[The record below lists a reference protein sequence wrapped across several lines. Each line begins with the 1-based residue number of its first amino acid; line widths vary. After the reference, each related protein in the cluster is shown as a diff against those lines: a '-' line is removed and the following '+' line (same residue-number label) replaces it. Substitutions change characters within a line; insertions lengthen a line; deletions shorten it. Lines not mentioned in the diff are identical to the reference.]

1 MVKLRMAAA
10 NIKEAACPGEPLTMS
25 RNDNLETGAG
35 KRGGGRL
42 LGETALIGAL
52 AEVFGPPPPGVVL
65 GIGDDCAAVSLKEIE
80 GNLLWTMDTL
90 VEGVHFS
97 LSYITLA
104 QLGWKAL
111 AVNLSDI
118 AAMGG
123 EPLHALVSLG
133 WPPERDLA
141 LALELA
147 EGLAQAAREYGV
159 AIIGGDT
166 VASPGLVAVT
176 ITLTGVVPRRR
187 MLRRAG
193 ARVGDLIYL
202 TGELGE
208 AAAGLQVLKR
218 RPELDADL
226 QAALVAAHLAPK
238 PQLVAG
244 RLLAG
249 QGLASAAIDTSDGVA
264 SDLYHL
270 CLASG
275 VGAAIPAAAVPV
287 SPRVLAAAPY
297 LQADP
302 MRLALMGGEDYQ
314 LLFTSPP
321 HKAVR
326 LHQAFA
332 GVGLPPPLL
341 LGEIVA
347 GDRVSLID
355 AAGEV
360 DISGAGYDHFH
371 LDPENEAI

>member
-10 NIKEAACPGEPLTMS
+10 NVKETAYPGEPLAVS
-25 RNDNLETGAG
+25 RSDKTGAG
-35 KRGGGRL
+35 KRRGGRL
-42 LGETALIGAL
+42 LSETALIGAL
-52 AEVFGPPPPGVVL
+52 AEVFGPPPPGVIL
-65 GIGDDCAAVSLKEIE
+65 GIGDDCAAVSLKQIK

-111 AVNLSDI
+111 VVNLSDI

-176 ITLTGVVPRRR
+176 ITLTGVVSPRR

-208 AAAGLQVLKR
+208 AAAGLLVLKR

-238 PQLVAG
+238 PQLAAG

-249 QGLASAAIDTSDGVA
+249 QGLAAAAIDTSDGVA

-275 VGAAIPAAAVPV
+275 VGAVIPAAAVPV

-347 GDRVSLID
+347 GDRVFLID

>member
-1 MVKLRMAAA
+1 MVKLRMAAT
-10 NIKEAACPGEPLTMS
+10 NIKAAACPGESLTVS
-25 RNDNLETGAG
+25 RSASLETGAG
-35 KRGGGRL
+35 KRRGGRL
-42 LGETALIGAL
+42 LGETALIGAM

-65 GIGDDCAAVSLKEIE
+65 GIGDDCAAVSLKSIA
-80 GNLLWTMDTL
+80 GNLLWTTDTL

-97 LSYITLA
+97 LSYTTLA

-133 WPPERDLA
+133 WPPDRNLA
-141 LALELA
+141 PALELA
-147 EGLAQAAREYGV
+147 AGLAQAAREYGV

-166 VASPGLVAVT
+166 VASPGGVAVT
-176 ITLTGVVPRRR
+176 VTLTGVAPARR
-187 MLRRAG
+187 MLRRDR

-208 AAAGLQVLKR
+208 AAAGLLVLKR
-218 RPELDADL
+218 RPDLDADL
-226 QAALVAAHLAPK
+226 QAALVTAHLAPK
-238 PQLVAG
+238 PQLLAG

-249 QGLASAAIDTSDGVA
+249 QALAAAAIDTSDGVA

-275 VGAAIPAAAVPV
+275 VGAVIPAAAVPV

-302 MRLALMGGEDYQ
+302 LRLALMGGEDYQ

-321 HKAVR
+321 RKAVR

-347 GDRVSLID
+347 GDRVYLID
-355 AAGEV
+355 GASQV
-360 DISGAGYDHFH
+360 DISGAGYDHFQ
-371 LDPENEAI
+371 LDLENEAI